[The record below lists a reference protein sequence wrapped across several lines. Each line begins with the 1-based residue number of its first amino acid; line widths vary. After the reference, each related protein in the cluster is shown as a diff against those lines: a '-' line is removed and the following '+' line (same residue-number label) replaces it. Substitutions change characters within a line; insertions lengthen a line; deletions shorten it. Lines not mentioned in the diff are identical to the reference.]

1 MSGKMYR
8 TTSILTGVIAF
19 VLSSGIALAQDD
31 ASTSSYY
38 NRSRQISVRDRP
50 HPEYD
55 QVGLREGGFLV
66 LPELNV
72 TTLYDDNIY
81 ALSNHLIGDE
91 ELQLTGQVTA
101 NSQWSSNAL
110 NAFAR
115 IGQSVYAS
123 HSSEDETTGA
133 VGVDGRLDYDR
144 SFNGTG
150 AVSYSSNIEPRTA
163 VSASPDAA
171 SPVRYDV
178 GDVTGTLSKE
188 FNRLKLTGSVQFDN
202 YMYDNG
208 RTTSGGY
215 LEEGYRDNNEVNAT
229 GSASYAISPDVAFFV
244 ASSISDFSYIN
255 NGVGVLNR
263 NSNGY
268 RADVGVDFELSGPFR
283 GRLAGGYLEQSFD
296 AAGVPKFSGYDVSGT
311 LQWFPTQL
319 TTVTANT
326 ARTVRDSGILT
337 APAYLSTLISL
348 SIDHELYRN
357 VLLGAKFNYED
368 DTFQGIKRED
378 GISSA
383 TLSAEYLLNRGVAV
397 SLYYDYINQNSTGT
411 ERGALFVINRIR
423 LNTRLR
429 Y

>member
-1 MSGKMYR
+1 MYR
-8 TTSILTGVIAF
+8 TTSLLTGVMALM
-19 VLSSGIALAQDD
+19 LSSGVAFAQDD
-31 ASTSSYY
+31 ASASSYY
-38 NRSRQISVRDRP
+38 NRDRHIGVRDRP
-50 HPEYD
+50 HPDYD
-55 QVGLREGGFLV
+55 QLGVREGGFLV
-66 LPELNV
+66 FPELDV

-81 ALSNHLIGDE
+81 ALPNHLIGDE
-91 ELQLTGQVTA
+91 ELQVLGTLA
-101 NSQWSSNAL
+101 ARSQWSSNAL

-115 IGQSVYAS
+115 VGESVYAS
-123 HSSEDETTGA
+123 HSGENETTGA

-150 AVSYSSNIEPRTA
+150 ALSYSSNVEPRSA
-163 VSASPDAA
+163 VSATPGAA

-178 GDVTGTLSKE
+178 GDVTGSLSKE

-208 RTTSGGY
+208 RTTAGGY

-229 GSASYAISPDVAFFV
+229 GSASYAISPDMAFFV
-244 ASSISDFSYIN
+244 ASSVSNFSYIN

-263 NSNGY
+263 NSSGY

-296 AAGVPKFSGYDVSGT
+296 ATGVSKISGFDASGT

-337 APAYLSTLISL
+337 APAYLSTLVSVQ
-348 SIDHELYRN
+348 IDHELYRN
-357 VLLGAKFNYED
+357 VLLGAQISYED
-368 DTFQGIKRED
+368 AAFQGIKRED

-383 TLSAEYLLNRGVAV
+383 TLSAQYLLNRGIAI
-397 SLYYDYINQNSTGT
+397 SLYYDYINQSSTGT
-411 ERGALFVINRIR
+411 ESGPVFIINQVR
-423 LNTRLR
+423 LATRLR

>member
-1 MSGKMYR
+1 
-8 TTSILTGVIAF
+8 
-19 VLSSGIALAQDD
+19 
-31 ASTSSYY
+31 
-38 NRSRQISVRDRP
+38 
-50 HPEYD
+50 
-55 QVGLREGGFLV
+55 VGLREGGFLV

-311 LQWFPTQL
+311 L
-319 TTVTANT
+319 
-326 ARTVRDSGILT
+326 T

>member
-1 MSGKMYR
+1 
-8 TTSILTGVIAF
+8 
-19 VLSSGIALAQDD
+19 
-31 ASTSSYY
+31 
-38 NRSRQISVRDRP
+38 
-50 HPEYD
+50 
-55 QVGLREGGFLV
+55 VGLREGGFLV